1 MAQANNHFLE
11 ELNRIISS
19 ARTHRCIRVV
29 LVTTRDREHA
39 INLVKEA
46 TLKGEVPL
54 YHFTSVSRRRYR
66 SDRVAFETCGGGCQD
81 PAELLRHAAEVKD
94 GGVIIFEDFL
104 AYLQDKNGDRNART
118 QLNLMLSSE
127 IKVDG
132 AVMVFIEPPESECYI
147 PSILAD
153 QFRRIDVPMPRADE
167 LEAIAREEIAATA
180 HANKRLIDMEVI
192 KKWSQKLSLGLVGLT
207 QSAARDAL
215 RDVLADE
222 ATDFS
227 SAEKMLSQRKASQ
240 LSRELSMSLLES
252 TNGQLP
258 IGLDYLYEY
267 IKINRHRIGTLRD
280 DRAKAILLMGP
291 PGTGKTMLARA
302 IGQIIN
308 LPVIEFRISALMNSY
323 LGETERRFE
332 QAFAVL
338 DAMAPAIVFIDE
350 IEKAFGSQGGENDG
364 GTMMRCTGRL
374 LSWLSDSRAPNF
386 IVATANNVRRMGEIG
401 LTMTRRG
408 RFDRVFLVDFPS
420 REARKQIFASF
431 LGPFMKNPMEIV
443 ERLADMTAHFSGADI
458 KSVVDDAVNRS
469 QYLKETPNSKID
481 SKIDIKHLE
490 YEIDRNRL
498 RVGAIYDEFR
508 ELRDHARLIAE
519 PAGPGGE

>member
-1 MAQANNHFLE
+1 MAQVNNHFFME
-11 ELNRIISS
+11 ELSRIISS
-19 ARTHRCIRVV
+19 ARTHRCIRTV

-39 INLVKEA
+39 INLVKEV
-46 TLKGEVPL
+46 TSKGEVPL
-54 YHFTSVSRRRYR
+54 YHFTSASRRRYR
-66 SDRVAFETCGGGCQD
+66 SDRMVFETSGGGCHD
-81 PAELLRHAAEVKD
+81 PAELFRHASEVKG

-104 AYLQDKNGDRNART
+104 AHLQDKNGDRNART

-127 IKVDG
+127 TKVDG
-132 AVMVFIEPPESECYI
+132 TVMVFIEPPESECHV

-167 LEAIAREEIAATA
+167 LEAIAREEIAATG
-180 HANKRLIDMEVI
+180 HANKRLIDVEVI
-192 KKWSQKLSLGLVGLT
+192 KKWSQRLSLGLVGLT
-207 QSAARDAL
+207 QSGARDAL
-215 RDVLADE
+215 RDVLANE
-222 ATDFS
+222 AADFS
-227 SAEKMLSQRKASQ
+227 TAEKMLSQRKASQ

-258 IGLDYLYEY
+258 IGLDYLYDY
-267 IKINRHRIGTLRD
+267 IRINRHRIGTVRD

-302 IGQIIN
+302 IGQVLN
-308 LPVIEFRISALMNSY
+308 LPVIEFRIAALMNSY

-338 DAMAPAIVFIDE
+338 DAMAPSIVFIDE
-350 IEKAFGSQGGENDG
+350 IEKAFAGQGGENDG

-374 LSWLSDSRAPNF
+374 LSWLSDSKAPNF

-408 RFDRVFLVDFPS
+408 RFDRVFFVDFPS
-420 REARKQIFASF
+420 KEARKMIFDS
-431 LGPFMKNPMEIV
+431 LLKPFMNNPMEIV
-443 ERLADMTAHFSGADI
+443 ERLAEMTTHFSGADI

-469 QYLKETPNSKID
+469 LYLKETL
-481 SKIDIKHLE
+481 DIKHLE

-498 RVGAIYDEFR
+498 RVEAIYDEFR
-508 ELRDHARLIAE
+508 DLRKNAKLIAE
-519 PAGPGGE
+519 PAGPGGER